1 MITIAAIAI
10 NIFFLI
16 NGTFI
21 DSVEFNFKGLVG
33 LLLKEDAVVDYSYVT
48 VETSTPGHSGH
59 PNDFSVR
66 WMQCCFFLF
75 GQAMPLGLM
84 VVLTIVWLIPL
95 PLLRLQ
101 QLMVLAEVVNA
112 WSALDVWCVVIL
124 ASLLEI
130 QQFAKFIVG
139 DSCDGINKYLKQYL
153 RAYLDGDNV
162 CFDVEASLKEDAWYM
177 YVASALPIFIGIPLI
192 AVGNQSIKQRRLV
205 LIDKYNNIVTHSM
218 KSSDRST
225 ASSID
230 NTDTTTTA
238 RTSRS
243 LANQLCLNVTND
255 DDDDNSNNNNN
266 GIHDLTQPLLNN
278 VLDISLASSNFTDV
292 SPNPDDDHYSL
303 IRGNDVWE
311 NITLSRENSI
321 VDNNSSNT
329 DELSSSSQ
337 QHMQSIWSRCSF
349 RNALLMSL
357 RVMILTRMIT
367 VMYTPRS
374 QSHNDHRSSSS
385 SVSVSVNE
393 IVDDKVA
400 PIAVNYVDANGDD
413 VDNGALRRHSSSSS
427 HLEPAYHSVA

>member
-1 MITIAAIAI
+1 
-10 NIFFLI
+10 
-16 NGTFI
+16 
-21 DSVEFNFKGLVG
+21 
-33 LLLKEDAVVDYSYVT
+33 
-48 VETSTPGHSGH
+48 
-59 PNDFSVR
+59 
-66 WMQCCFFLF
+66 
-75 GQAMPLGLM
+75 
-84 VVLTIVWLIPL
+84 
-95 PLLRLQ
+95 
-101 QLMVLAEVVNA
+101 
-112 WSALDVWCVVIL
+112 
-124 ASLLEI
+124 
-130 QQFAKFIVG
+130 
-139 DSCDGINKYLKQYL
+139 
-153 RAYLDGDNV
+153 
-162 CFDVEASLKEDAWYM
+162 M
-177 YVASALPIFIGIPLI
+177 YVASALLIFIGIPLI

-205 LIDKYNNIVTHSM
+205 LIDKYNSIVTLSM

-278 VLDISLASSNFTDV
+278 ALDISLASSNFTDV

-337 QHMQSIWSRCSF
+337 QHMQSMWSRCSF

-367 VMYTPRS
+367 VMYTARS
-374 QSHNDHRSSSS
+374 ESHNDHRSSSS
-385 SVSVSVNE
+385 SSSVSVNE

-400 PIAVNYVDANGDD
+400 PTAVNYGDANGGD
-413 VDNGALRRHSSSSS
+413 VDNGTLRRHSSSS

>member
-1 MITIAAIAI
+1 
-10 NIFFLI
+10 
-16 NGTFI
+16 
-21 DSVEFNFKGLVG
+21 
-33 LLLKEDAVVDYSYVT
+33 
-48 VETSTPGHSGH
+48 
-59 PNDFSVR
+59 
-66 WMQCCFFLF
+66 
-75 GQAMPLGLM
+75 
-84 VVLTIVWLIPL
+84 
-95 PLLRLQ
+95 
-101 QLMVLAEVVNA
+101 
-112 WSALDVWCVVIL
+112 
-124 ASLLEI
+124 
-130 QQFAKFIVG
+130 
-139 DSCDGINKYLKQYL
+139 
-153 RAYLDGDNV
+153 
-162 CFDVEASLKEDAWYM
+162 M
-177 YVASALPIFIGIPLI
+177 YVASALLIFIGIPLI

-205 LIDKYNNIVTHSM
+205 MIDKYNSIITHSM

-225 ASSID
+225 ATSID
-230 NTDTTTTA
+230 NTDTTTA

-255 DDDDNSNNNNN
+255 DDDDNSNNNN

-278 VLDISLASSNFTDV
+278 TLDISLASSNFTDV

-321 VDNNSSNT
+321 VDNSSNT

-337 QHMQSIWSRCSF
+337 QHMQSMWSRCSF

-374 QSHNDHRSSSS
+374 ESHNDHRSSSS
-385 SVSVSVNE
+385 SSVSVNE

-400 PIAVNYVDANGDD
+400 PTAVNYGDANGGD
-413 VDNGALRRHSSSSS
+413 VDSGALRRHSSSS

>member
-1 MITIAAIAI
+1 
-10 NIFFLI
+10 
-16 NGTFI
+16 
-21 DSVEFNFKGLVG
+21 
-33 LLLKEDAVVDYSYVT
+33 
-48 VETSTPGHSGH
+48 
-59 PNDFSVR
+59 
-66 WMQCCFFLF
+66 
-75 GQAMPLGLM
+75 
-84 VVLTIVWLIPL
+84 
-95 PLLRLQ
+95 
-101 QLMVLAEVVNA
+101 
-112 WSALDVWCVVIL
+112 
-124 ASLLEI
+124 
-130 QQFAKFIVG
+130 
-139 DSCDGINKYLKQYL
+139 
-153 RAYLDGDNV
+153 
-162 CFDVEASLKEDAWYM
+162 M
-177 YVASALPIFIGIPLI
+177 YVASALLIFIGIPLI

-205 LIDKYNNIVTHSM
+205 LIDKYNSIVTLSM

-243 LANQLCLNVTND
+243 VANQLCLNVTND

-278 VLDISLASSNFTDV
+278 TLDISLASSNFTDV

-337 QHMQSIWSRCSF
+337 QHKQSMWYICSF

-374 QSHNDHRSSSS
+374 ESHNDHRSSSS
-385 SVSVSVNE
+385 SVSVNE

-400 PIAVNYVDANGDD
+400 PTAVNYVDANGGD
-413 VDNGALRRHSSSSS
+413 VDNDALRRHSSSS

>member
-1 MITIAAIAI
+1 
-10 NIFFLI
+10 
-16 NGTFI
+16 
-21 DSVEFNFKGLVG
+21 
-33 LLLKEDAVVDYSYVT
+33 
-48 VETSTPGHSGH
+48 
-59 PNDFSVR
+59 
-66 WMQCCFFLF
+66 
-75 GQAMPLGLM
+75 
-84 VVLTIVWLIPL
+84 
-95 PLLRLQ
+95 
-101 QLMVLAEVVNA
+101 
-112 WSALDVWCVVIL
+112 
-124 ASLLEI
+124 
-130 QQFAKFIVG
+130 
-139 DSCDGINKYLKQYL
+139 
-153 RAYLDGDNV
+153 
-162 CFDVEASLKEDAWYM
+162 M
-177 YVASALPIFIGIPLI
+177 YVASALLIFIGIPLI

-205 LIDKYNNIVTHSM
+205 LIDKYNSIITHSM

-225 ASSID
+225 ATSID
-230 NTDTTTTA
+230 NIDTTTA

-255 DDDDNSNNNNN
+255 DDDDNSNNNN

-278 VLDISLASSNFTDV
+278 TLDISLASSNFTDV

-321 VDNNSSNT
+321 VDNSSNT

-337 QHMQSIWSRCSF
+337 QHMQSMWSRCSF

-374 QSHNDHRSSSS
+374 ESHNDHRSSSS
-385 SVSVSVNE
+385 SSVSVNE

-400 PIAVNYVDANGDD
+400 PTAVNYGDANGGD
-413 VDNGALRRHSSSSS
+413 VDSGALRRHSSSS

>member
-1 MITIAAIAI
+1 
-10 NIFFLI
+10 
-16 NGTFI
+16 
-21 DSVEFNFKGLVG
+21 
-33 LLLKEDAVVDYSYVT
+33 
-48 VETSTPGHSGH
+48 
-59 PNDFSVR
+59 
-66 WMQCCFFLF
+66 
-75 GQAMPLGLM
+75 
-84 VVLTIVWLIPL
+84 
-95 PLLRLQ
+95 
-101 QLMVLAEVVNA
+101 
-112 WSALDVWCVVIL
+112 
-124 ASLLEI
+124 
-130 QQFAKFIVG
+130 
-139 DSCDGINKYLKQYL
+139 
-153 RAYLDGDNV
+153 
-162 CFDVEASLKEDAWYM
+162 M
-177 YVASALPIFIGIPLI
+177 YVASALLIFIGIPLI

-205 LIDKYNNIVTHSM
+205 LIDKYNSIVTHSM

-230 NTDTTTTA
+230 NTDTTTTTTA

-243 LANQLCLNVTND
+243 VANQLCLNVTDD

-337 QHMQSIWSRCSF
+337 QHMQSMWSRCSF

-374 QSHNDHRSSSS
+374 ESHNDHRSSSS
-385 SVSVSVNE
+385 SVSVNE

-400 PIAVNYVDANGDD
+400 PTAVNYVDANGGD
-413 VDNGALRRHSSSSS
+413 VDYGALRSHSSSS